1 MRGLGHPC
9 GGRCFFW
16 VSYVWTSTLQ
26 NNLTTAPTRSARERW
41 KEFWVDVFVMNT
53 FSYVVAAPL
62 ELIVAGMSWEAHLKV
77 RLMGLLV
84 NSVIGRPYGVWRE
97 FIVRRTGMTEN
108 STAINRYWVDT
119 MVFLSFQL
127 PVYVTIMAL
136 GGADWN
142 GILKA
147 AGTASLLAGF
157 LGRPYGIYL
166 DFVRSLVGMK
176 PMTAAESVS

>member
-1 MRGLGHPC
+1 LLFQQP
-9 GGRCFFW
+9 
-16 VSYVWTSTLQ
+16 YVWTSNVQ
-26 NNLTTAPTRSARERW
+26 NSNQAETSPKRSNRERF

-62 ELIVAGMSWEAHLKV
+62 ELIIAGMSWEAHLKV
-77 RLMGLLV
+77 RLMGLLI
-84 NSVIGRPYGVWRE
+84 NSLIGRPYGIWRE
-97 FIVRRTGMTEN
+97 FIVHLTGMTEH
-108 STAINRYWVDT
+108 SSAFKRYWVDT
-119 MVFLSFQL
+119 LVFLSFQL

-176 PMTAAESVS
+176 PMTAANDAA

>member
-1 MRGLGHPC
+1 MPVDSPSR
-9 GGRCFFW
+9 
-16 VSYVWTSTLQ
+16 
-26 NNLTTAPTRSARERW
+26 RERL
-41 KEFWVDVFVMNT
+41 KAFWVDVLVMNT

-62 ELIVAGMSWEAHLKV
+62 ELVIAGMSWREHLSV
-77 RLMGLLV
+77 RLMGLLI
-84 NSVIGRPYGVWRE
+84 NSVIGRPYGLWRE
-97 FIVRRTGMTEN
+97 WLVGRTGLTEQ
-108 STAINRYWVDT
+108 STTWKRYWVDT
-119 MVFLSFQL
+119 LVFLSFQL

-166 DFVRSLVGMK
+166 DFVRTRVGLA
-176 PMTAAESVS
+176 PMAMRRNA

>member
-1 MRGLGHPC
+1 MLFQVP
-9 GGRCFFW
+9 
-16 VSYVWTSTLQ
+16 YVWTSTLQ
-26 NNLTTAPTRSARERW
+26 NESAVTTATLPAAAPSRRERL

-53 FSYVVAAPL
+53 FSYAVAAPL
-62 ELIVAGMSWEAHLKV
+62 ELWIAGMSVEAHLKV
-77 RLMGLLV
+77 RLMGLLI
-84 NSVIGRPYGVWRE
+84 NSLIGRPYGLWRE
-97 FIVRRTGMTEN
+97 FIVRRTGMTAQ
-108 STAINRYWVDT
+108 STPFKRYWVDSL
-119 MVFLSFQL
+119 VFLSFQL

-147 AGTASLLAGF
+147 AGTASLMAGF

-176 PMTAAESVS
+176 PITASSDAT